1 MYISVLWLL
10 RGAVCSIRVF
20 LIKTLNIQFKT
31 IVFHK
36 TNKTMFYSIIALIWI
51 FNQNQGSSLLFL
63 LKIYDFSIYVF
74 ENIDFE
80 KNIRVLP

>member
-1 MYISVLWLL
+1 
-10 RGAVCSIRVF
+10 
-20 LIKTLNIQFKT
+20 
-31 IVFHK
+31 
-36 TNKTMFYSIIALIWI
+36 MFYSIIALIWI